1 VVNREKKIKI
11 AIVAVSLVTALGNS
25 ASVIL
30 SRLQEDF
37 PEVSVTGIQ
46 SFISLQQL
54 TIMVFTLLSGVL
66 TVFFSKKI
74 LLVMGLLFVAAFG
87 TLPVILNDYYCILLT
102 RLGFGAGL
110 GLVTPLCLALISENF
125 LGEER
130 IALSGIQFASY
141 NIGQAFTSVSA
152 GKLVEVNWRY
162 VCVLCLLALAV
173 LFCILYC
180 LPGKGLRGDRVS
192 SSSWEKNLKKREEEN
207 AGTIQ
212 LNLPVAIVALVTV
225 AYNTPFVALYSYL
238 SLILSQ
244 ESIGSSEIMG
254 NGLGFLSVA
263 GMITGILFGRIFHKI
278 RYASGAAAMAVVCIG
293 YIVLSKTTSPWGIY
307 LALFIMG
314 AGNAVVMSF
323 FHYHLI
329 LFAPPRATAF
339 CTAFSNVL
347 NSLGSFLVPY
357 LFGAYLSAI
366 HSIHYRDVFIFAAC
380 VMAALT
386 MLLVC
391 YACWGRR
398 IRVLANREEAASAE

>member
-1 VVNREKKIKI
+1 MVNREKKIKI

-173 LFCILYC
+173 LFCI
-180 LPGKGLRGDRVS
+180 
-192 SSSWEKNLKKREEEN
+192 
-207 AGTIQ
+207 Q
-212 LNLPVAIVALVTV
+212 
-225 AYNTPFVALYSYL
+225 
-238 SLILSQ
+238 
-244 ESIGSSEIMG
+244 IG
-254 NGLGFLSVA
+254 
-263 GMITGILFGRIFHKI
+263 
-278 RYASGAAAMAVVCIG
+278 
-293 YIVLSKTTSPWGIY
+293 
-307 LALFIMG
+307 
-314 AGNAVVMSF
+314 
-323 FHYHLI
+323 
-329 LFAPPRATAF
+329 RAH
-339 CTAFSNVL
+339 V
-347 NSLGSFLVPY
+347 
-357 LFGAYLSAI
+357 
-366 HSIHYRDVFIFAAC
+366 
-380 VMAALT
+380 
-386 MLLVC
+386 
-391 YACWGRR
+391 
-398 IRVLANREEAASAE
+398 

>member
-1 VVNREKKIKI
+1 MVNREKKIKI

-263 GMITGILFGRIFHKI
+263 GMITGILFGRIFQ
-278 RYASGAAAMAVVCIG
+278 YDTVS
-293 YIVLSKTTSPWGIY
+293 
-307 LALFIMG
+307 
-314 AGNAVVMSF
+314 
-323 FHYHLI
+323 
-329 LFAPPRATAF
+329 
-339 CTAFSNVL
+339 
-347 NSLGSFLVPY
+347 
-357 LFGAYLSAI
+357 
-366 HSIHYRDVFIFAAC
+366 
-380 VMAALT
+380 
-386 MLLVC
+386 
-391 YACWGRR
+391 
-398 IRVLANREEAASAE
+398 